1 VTVAVPDFQSVMLP
15 FLEALQDGKE
25 QTMRELTDLLAA
37 RFQLSEA
44 DRQEHLPSG
53 PQPLFYNRVAWAKT
67 HLKNAGLIENSVRGR
82 VSISDDGRKVLL
94 QKPSAVNCR
103 FLKQFSSYLKFI
115 GQSPTPDG
123 DGKDEETVESTK
135 TPEET
140 LAAAYQTIRNAL
152 ADEVLDRV
160 KSCSPAFFER
170 LVVDLLVRMGY
181 GGSLADA
188 GQAIGRS
195 GDGGIDG
202 IIKEDKLG
210 LDVVCIQAKRWE
222 RTVGRPEVQAFAGS
236 MEGFRA
242 RKGVMLT
249 TSAFSK
255 EADEYVTRI
264 ERRIVLIDGRRLAQL
279 MIDHD
284 IGVATARAYVLKKL
298 DLDYFDEEVG

>member
-1 VTVAVPDFQSVMLP
+1 MAVPDFQSAMLP
-15 FLEALQDGKE
+15 FLEALQDG
-25 QTMRELTDLLAA
+25 QQRTMREVTELLAEK
-37 RFQLSEA
+37 FQLSEA

-67 HLKNAGLIENSVRGR
+67 HLKHAGLIENAVRGK
-82 VSISDDGRKVLL
+82 VSISAEGQKVLL
-94 QKPSAVNCR
+94 RKPAAINVR
-103 FLKQFSSYLKFI
+103 FLKQYPSYLQFI
-115 GQSPTPDG
+115 GRGQDAAG
-123 DGKDEETVESTK
+123 EAKESDVAEGAK
-135 TPEET
+135 TPQEVM
-140 LAAAYQTIRNAL
+140 AGAYQAIRNAL

-160 KSCSPAFFER
+160 RACSPAFFER
-170 LVVDLLVRMGY
+170 LVVELLVRMGY
-181 GGSLADA
+181 GGSLTDA

-202 IIKEDKLG
+202 IIKEDRLG

-242 RKGVMLT
+242 RKGVLLT

-255 EADEYVTRI
+255 EAEDYVTRI

-284 IGVATARAYVLKKL
+284 VGVATAQTYVLKRL
-298 DLDYFDEEVG
+298 DIDYFEEEVG